1 MIAQRTYTAIMCEAG
16 REEEALRAADIP
28 EQARIELPVIL
39 DRRTAA
45 EIARAANAALKGI

>member
-1 MIAQRTYTAIMCEAG
+1 MCEAG

-28 EQARIELPVIL
+28 EQGRIELPVIL